1 MEAIQQEME
10 FYLTIFSWT
19 HWYKVDILLQLKN
32 SKLIISQLDRLKI
45 NTLIIWQYFLWF
57 EITHFD

>member
-45 NTLIIWQYFLWF
+45 NILIIWQYF
-57 EITHFD
+57 